1 MRSRSRKQNYLRKNI
16 YQTNKIIFGIKKA
29 YTDKNL
35 YMPFYYAMIEQIAH
49 TFEVFFSRYS

>member
-29 YTDKNL
+29 YTDKKSV
-35 YMPFYYAMIEQIAH
+35 YAFLLCNDR
-49 TFEVFFSRYS
+49 TDCTYF